1 MSEVSPLKGSAVT
14 LGVIGGLL
22 MVVGLALVFLAD
34 PDQSSPG
41 GGVLIRVGALL
52 GAVALVLPTI
62 RKPSLVTLL
71 VAGVGLLLV
80 LARPGLVWAALI
92 GWSLWVILGRQRR
105 SSSKES

>member
-14 LGVIGGLL
+14 LGVVGGLL
-22 MVVGLALVFLAD
+22 MVVGLALVFLSD
-34 PDQSSPG
+34 SDQAGPG

-62 RKPSLVTLL
+62 RKPSFVTLL

-80 LARPGLVWAALI
+80 LARPGLVWAALV
-92 GWSLWVILGRQRR
+92 GWSLWVILGRQRN
-105 SSSKES
+105 SSSKEP